1 MNHWLVF
8 ALAFIVFLGSHAIPM
23 QPGVRGPLVRYLGRG
38 GYLLGYSL
46 LSLALLY
53 ALILAAN
60 AAPRVTLW
68 GPALWQRWLVNLLMP
83 VAILLAVFGAGA
95 PNPLGTGGR
104 AAGFDPARPG
114 VVGVTRHPL
123 MWAFA
128 LWAGAHLVA
137 NGELAH
143 VIFFGAMLAFAALG
157 VAAAEARGRRLPD
170 FAFLARHT
178 SLVPGVALLTGRW
191 RPQGWPSLPRLVLA
205 VAIWAALLALHPPVI
220 GAVATP

>member
-1 MNHWLVF
+1 MNHWLLF
-8 ALAFIVFLGSHAIPM
+8 ALAFAVFLGSHAIPM
-23 QPGVRGPLVRYLGRG
+23 RPAVRGTLVRYLGRS

-60 AAPRVTLW
+60 AAPRVALW
-68 GPALWQRWLVNLLMP
+68 GPAPWQRWLVNLAMP
-83 VAILLAVFGAGA
+83 VAIGLAVFGAGA

-104 AAGFDPARPG
+104 AAGFDPERPG
-114 VVGVTRHPL
+114 IAGVTRHPL
-123 MWAFA
+123 MWSFA

-143 VIFFGAMLAFAALG
+143 VILFGAMLGFALAG
-157 VAAAEARGRRLPD
+157 IAAAEARARRLPD
-170 FAFLARHT
+170 FAALSRRT
-178 SLVPGVALLTGRW
+178 SLLPGAALLAGRW
-191 RPQGWPSLPRLVLA
+191 RPDGWPSLPRAA
-205 VAIWAALLALHPPVI
+205 VALTSWALLLWLHPPVI

>member
-1 MNHWLVF
+1 MSGWLVL
-8 ALAFIVFLGSHAIPM
+8 ALAFVVFLGSHAIPM
-23 QPGVRGPLVRYLGRG
+23 QPSVRGPLVRYLGRG

-68 GPALWQRWLVNLLMP
+68 GPALWQRWLVNLVMP
-83 VAILLAVFGAGA
+83 VAIGLAVFGAGA

-114 VVGVTRHPL
+114 IVGVTRHPL

-128 LWAGAHLVA
+128 LWAAAHLVA

-143 VIFFGAMLAFAALG
+143 VILFGVMLAFALAG
-157 VAAAEARGRRLPD
+157 VAAAEARARRLPD
-170 FAFLARHT
+170 FARLAAR
-178 SLVPGVALLTGRW
+178 SSVVPGVALLSGRW
-191 RPQGWPSLPRLVLA
+191 RPQGWPSVPRLALVLA
-205 VAIWAALLALHPPVI
+205 IWLLLLALHPPVI
-220 GAVATP
+220 GAVAVP

>member
-1 MNHWLVF
+1 MTGWIVF

-23 QPGVRGPLVRYLGRG
+23 QPSVRGPLVRYLGRG

-68 GPALWQRWLVNLLMP
+68 GPALWQRWLVNLAMP
-83 VAILLAVFGAGA
+83 LAILLAVFGAGV
-95 PNPLGTGGR
+95 PNPFGVGGR
-104 AAGFDPARPG
+104 AAGFDPQRPG
-114 VVGVTRHPL
+114 VAGLTRHPL
-123 MWAFA
+123 MWSFA

-143 VIFFGAMLAFAALG
+143 VILFGAMLAFA
-157 VAAAEARGRRLPD
+157 VAGIGAAEARARRLPD
-170 FAFLARHT
+170 FARLAAQT
-178 SLVPGVALLTGRW
+178 AVVPGMALLTGRW
-191 RPQGWPSLPRLVLA
+191 RPQGWPSPARLVLA
-205 VAIWAALLALHPPVI
+205 AAIWAMLLWLHPPVI

>member
-1 MNHWLVF
+1 MTGWLIF
-8 ALAFIVFLGSHAIPM
+8 ALAFVVFLGSHAVPM
-23 QPGVRGPLVRYLGRG
+23 RPSVRGPLVRYLGHG

-68 GPALWQRWLVNLLMP
+68 GPALWQRWLVNLAMP
-83 VAILLAVFGAGA
+83 LAIALAVFGAGA

-104 AAGFDPARPG
+104 AAGFDPERPG
-114 VVGVTRHPL
+114 IAGVTRHPL

-128 LWAGAHLVA
+128 FWAGAHLAA

-143 VIFFGAMLAFAALG
+143 VIFFGAMLAFALAGL
-157 VAAAEARGRRLPD
+157 AAGEARAWRLPD
-170 FAFLARHT
+170 FEALARRT
-178 SLVPGVALLTGRW
+178 SLVPGMALLTGRW
-191 RPQGWPSLPRLVLA
+191 RPRGWPSLPKLA
-205 VAIWAALLALHPPVI
+205 LTAAIWAALLWLHPPVI
-220 GAVATP
+220 GALAVP

>member
-1 MNHWLVF
+1 MTHWLIF
-8 ALAFIVFLGSHAIPM
+8 ALAFVVFLGSHAIPM

-60 AAPRVTLW
+60 AAPRVMLW
-68 GPALWQRWLVNLLMP
+68 GPALWQRWLVNLAMP
-83 VAILLAVFGAGA
+83 LAIGLAVFGAGA

-104 AAGFDPARPG
+104 AAGFDPQHPG
-114 VVGVTRHPL
+114 IAGVTRHPL
-123 MWAFA
+123 MWSFA

-143 VIFFGAMLAFAALG
+143 VILFGAMLAFAAAGL
-157 VAAAEARGRRLPD
+157 VAAEARARRLPD
-170 FAFLARHT
+170 FARLAAHT
-178 SLVPGVALLTGRW
+178 SVLPGAALLTGRW
-191 RPQGWPSLPRLVLA
+191 RPQGWPSLPRLALV
-205 VAIWAALLALHPPVI
+205 VAIWAGLLWLHPRLI